1 MFSVISVQWEVVVCR
16 AGAEK
21 TKETMTQKQG
31 DREMGQ
37 QGSHT
42 ALGHF
47 DFFFFNLQLDVK
59 RWISWDLQTNG
70 NIKENQICGTC
81 LAVKTVF

>member
-16 AGAEK
+16 AGAEITRK
-21 TKETMTQKQG
+21 TLTQKQG

-47 DFFFFNLQLDVK
+47 DFFFQLTIGCKKMDQLGSANK
-59 RWISWDLQTNG
+59 W
-70 NIKENQICGTC
+70 EY
-81 LAVKTVF
+81 